1 MAGPAVTRFTGGMD
15 EQDAYQELRPLLFSI
30 AYRMVGSV
38 SEAEDLVQE
47 AFLKYHRAARDGA
60 EIESPKAYL
69 STVTSRLAI
78 DHLRS
83 ARVRRERYVG
93 AWLPEPLL
101 TDPDGDLAAHA
112 GQRDSLSMAFLV
124 LLERLSPVERAVFL
138 LHEVFGYGY
147 AEIAGL
153 VGKTEDNC
161 RQIGTRAR
169 RHVEERRPRFE
180 TSRRQREELARRFF
194 AVIEQG
200 DTEGLV
206 DLLAADAVMYG
217 DGGGKAPA
225 IAQPLHGAQRVARF
239 LLGLAR
245 QAKAMGVDLRPAE
258 VNGQPG
264 ALASDREGRVV
275 GVLCIDVA
283 DGRVQTVHSIVN
295 PDKLRHLGPVG
306 DLAGLLGGRG
316 AAPAS

>member
-1 MAGPAVTRFTGGMD
+1 MD
-15 EQDAYQELRPLLFSI
+15 EGDAYRELRPLLFSI

-47 AFLKYHRAARDGA
+47 AFLRFHRALADGA
-60 EIESPKAYL
+60 EIASPKAYL
-69 STVTSRLAI
+69 SAVTTRLAI

-93 AWLPEPLL
+93 AWLPEPLV
-101 TDPDGDLAAHA
+101 TGGEDDPASHA
-112 GQRDSLSMAFLV
+112 ETADSLSLAFLV
-124 LLERLSPVERAVFL
+124 LLERLSPLQRAVFL

-153 VGKTEDNC
+153 VGKSEENC
-161 RQIGTRAR
+161 RQIAARAR
-169 RHVEERRPRFE
+169 RHVEAGRPRFE

-194 AVIEQG
+194 AAIEQG
-200 DTEGLV
+200 DTGGLV
-206 DLLAADAVMYG
+206 GLLADDVVMQG

-225 IAQPLHGAQRVARF
+225 LAAPVHGPVRVARL

-245 QAKAMGVDLRPAE
+245 RGAAAGIRVRPAE
-258 VNGQPG
+258 VNGHPG
-264 ALASDREGRVV
+264 LLAFDPDGRLLSVLALD
-275 GVLCIDVA
+275 IA
-283 DGRVQTVHSIVN
+283 DGRVQAVRSIAN

-306 DLAGLLGGRG
+306 DLASLLAGG
-316 AAPAS
+316 